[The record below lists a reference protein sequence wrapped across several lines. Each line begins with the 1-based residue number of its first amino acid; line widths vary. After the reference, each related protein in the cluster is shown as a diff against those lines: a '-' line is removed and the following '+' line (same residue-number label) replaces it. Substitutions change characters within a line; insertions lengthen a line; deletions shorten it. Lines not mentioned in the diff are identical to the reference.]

1 MRIEHHPFAINRY
14 SLAER
19 PDWHV
24 RMICTLYRLICARRI
39 DVVVV
44 NHTGNVSLIMIAARL
59 ARRPVI
65 RFMRH
70 SLAQL
75 KIQRFR
81 PLERLMLR
89 QCAGLIYIT
98 QFIADETRAALPSA
112 PPGIVLYN
120 PEAPATG
127 GSADDLE
134 ALRKEIGI
142 PHGAP
147 VVGVFG
153 RIEWRKGQDVLVDAC
168 AHVVRRH
175 DTLRLL
181 IVGDCGDQKY
191 GTTLHAAIHRH
202 NLSRHVIF
210 AGRRDDV
217 HRLMSLCS
225 LVVMPSR
232 AEALGRVLLEAWAVR
247 RPVIGSD
254 LEGIQEVVTQ
264 SGGGLLVPS
273 EHPLA
278 LAQSIERLLDDAA
291 LRERLGD
298 SGRRWLRQ
306 NCDPARYAERFA
318 DFLLQFVAPNHPPQT
333 KVQELGAR

>member
-1 MRIEHHPFAINRY
+1 
-14 SLAER
+14 
-19 PDWHV
+19 
-24 RMICTLYRLICARRI
+24 
-39 DVVVV
+39 
-44 NHTGNVSLIMIAARL
+44 
-59 ARRPVI
+59 
-65 RFMRH
+65 
-70 SLAQL
+70 
-75 KIQRFR
+75 
-81 PLERLMLR
+81 
-89 QCAGLIYIT
+89 
-98 QFIADETRAALPSA
+98 
-112 PPGIVLYN
+112 
-120 PEAPATG
+120 
-127 GSADDLE
+127 
-134 ALRKEIGI
+134 
-142 PHGAP
+142 
-147 VVGVFG
+147 
-153 RIEWRKGQDVLVDAC
+153 
-168 AHVVRRH
+168 
-175 DTLRLL
+175 
-181 IVGDCGDQKY
+181 
-191 GTTLHAAIHRH
+191 
-202 NLSRHVIF
+202 
-210 AGRRDDV
+210 
-217 HRLMSLCS
+217 MSLCS